1 MGSSLSCCSCLLE
14 RNRERNRGRERK
26 HGLNDR
32 LIRDVYCP
40 KCHVMFLSTYE
51 FNKHIVNCNRIFG
64 DL

>member
-1 MGSSLSCCSCLLE
+1 MGASLSCCSCLLE
-14 RNRERNRGRERK
+14 RNRERKQE
-26 HGLNDR
+26 LNDR